1 VSDKKIK
8 KDIIDTIIST
18 DKRVDL
24 VNTIL
29 ERKRKEMIVEKENE
43 EYLKEIKIL
52 TVDRKREWIGN
63 YKKNYYRNIN
73 KASTNVKIVKIF
85 FINQIYYFKLL
96 F

>member
-1 VSDKKIK
+1 MSDKKIK

-43 EYLKEIKIL
+43 EYLKEIQ
-52 TVDRKREWIGN
+52 
-63 YKKNYYRNIN
+63 KK
-73 KASTNVKIVKIF
+73 
-85 FINQIYYFKLL
+85 L
-96 F
+96 

>member
-1 VSDKKIK
+1 MSDKKIK

-43 EYLKEIKIL
+43 EYLKEIK
-52 TVDRKREWIGN
+52 D
-63 YKKNYYRNIN
+63 
-73 KASTNVKIVKIF
+73 
-85 FINQIYYFKLL
+85 KL
-96 F
+96 

>member
-43 EYLKEIKIL
+43 EYLKEIK
-52 TVDRKREWIGN
+52 D
-63 YKKNYYRNIN
+63 
-73 KASTNVKIVKIF
+73 
-85 FINQIYYFKLL
+85 KL
-96 F
+96 